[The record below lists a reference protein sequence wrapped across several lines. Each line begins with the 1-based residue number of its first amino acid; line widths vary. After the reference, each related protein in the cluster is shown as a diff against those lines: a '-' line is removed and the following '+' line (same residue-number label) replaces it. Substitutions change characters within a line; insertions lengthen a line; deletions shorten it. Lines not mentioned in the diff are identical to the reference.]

1 MAEISSDQ
9 CHYGDKQQGISIK
22 INITIYFARS
32 YITGVFLCHSMFN
45 TMTVFSANWFKIPK
59 SDMLIYEFDRHFLLT
74 LVIGRSVTIILWAEN
89 TRVLTESW

>member
-1 MAEISSDQ
+1 
-9 CHYGDKQQGISIK
+9 
-22 INITIYFARS
+22 
-32 YITGVFLCHSMFN
+32 
-45 TMTVFSANWFKIPK
+45 MTVFSANWFKIPK

>member
-1 MAEISSDQ
+1 
-9 CHYGDKQQGISIK
+9 
-22 INITIYFARS
+22 
-32 YITGVFLCHSMFN
+32 MFN

>member
-1 MAEISSDQ
+1 MAEIHSNWCQ
-9 CHYGDKQQGISIK
+9 IGDKQQSILIK
-22 INITIYFARS
+22 RNVSMYFERS
-32 YITGVFLCHSMFN
+32 YITEVFHGQRMFN